1 MRFLLLFCMLMVPV
15 VSALDIMENKFSNIY
30 DDLYDVWS
38 LDEKRQAW
46 ADFKFSNPG
55 EHDPSNFTY
64 AVHMLEFGEP
74 KYVFGKDEY
83 IDLLKEP
90 FRVKELYILSASV
103 ISEQNV
109 TVWGDTGFGLILKI
123 PSTCLY
129 AGHYSDL
136 KSYSVRSQ
144 FKKSIERGYQSLRN
158 RFDNFGLPSPSELV
172 NKTQAGDYNELL
184 VTGTSYSGED
194 EVRVTGYII
203 VLGSDGIPV
212 IGEENARVLAAFAKK
227 NDLPVVAIVQQ

>member
-1 MRFLLLFCMLMVPV
+1 MRFLFLLCLLLVPV

-46 ADFKFSNPG
+46 ADFQYSNPA
-55 EHDPSNFTY
+55 EHNSSDFTY
-64 AVHMLEFGEP
+64 AVHMLEFGQP

-90 FRVKELYILSASV
+90 FRLKELYILSASL
-103 ISEQNV
+103 ISERNA
-109 TVWGDTGFGLILKI
+109 TVWGNTGFGLILKV
-123 PSTCLY
+123 PATCLY

-144 FKKSIERGYQSLRN
+144 FKKSIERGYQALRN
-158 RFDNFGLPSPSELV
+158 RFDNFGLPSPSDLV
-172 NKTQAGDYNELL
+172 NKTKPGEYNELL

-194 EVRVTGYII
+194 EVRVTGYLI
-203 VLGSDGIPV
+203 VLNADGTPV
-212 IGEENARVLAAFAKK
+212 IGEDNARIVAAFAKK
-227 NDLPVVAIVQQ
+227 NELPVVAIIQQ